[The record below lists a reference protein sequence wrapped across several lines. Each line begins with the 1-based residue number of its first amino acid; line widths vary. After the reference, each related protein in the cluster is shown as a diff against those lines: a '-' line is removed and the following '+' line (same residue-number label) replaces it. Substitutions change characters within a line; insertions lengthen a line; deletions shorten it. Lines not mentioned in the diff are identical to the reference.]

1 MFEIASLYAVK
12 DPVLNDWIW
21 QLYNYSQQKCPT
33 IDSQGIHPKS
43 ACACDHC
50 QLDLHKHMC
59 VYDTLYHAHL
69 RPLCA
74 LHFSMHLSTNVII
87 HMFVS
92 RCWYKRGAPAPY
104 WYWSVI
110 CKVLSESGYAFSRL
124 AIHVDWLLWLQQIS
138 LFLVLFK
145 VLWLDYSGCF
155 CLSQPF

>member
-1 MFEIASLYAVK
+1 MIESG
-12 DPVLNDWIW
+12 N
-21 QLYNYSQQKCPT
+21 CTT
-33 IDSQGIHPKS
+33 IHNRNAPLLTHRAFIRNLR
-43 ACACDHC
+43 ALATIVNLICTNICV
-50 QLDLHKHMC
+50 C